1 MLERLQRRLGLQII
15 LGVFF
20 TSAGIAALFVVFAVP
35 FDEVV
40 AESFGVL
47 TG

>member
-15 LGVFF
+15 LGVLF
-20 TSAGIAALFVVFAVP
+20 TSAGIAALFVILAVP

-40 AESFGVL
+40 AESFG
-47 TG
+47 G